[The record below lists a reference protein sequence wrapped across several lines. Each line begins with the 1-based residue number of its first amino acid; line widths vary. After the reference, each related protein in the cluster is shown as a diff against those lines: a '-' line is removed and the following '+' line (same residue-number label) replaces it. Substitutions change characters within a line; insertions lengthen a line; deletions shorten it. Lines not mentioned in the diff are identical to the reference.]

1 MVRGNDVAPMSQ
13 PRRGTNGGLMSGPND
28 ATPSPAG
35 ASAAWA
41 GIVVPLAAE
50 VGALIP
56 LANTLGVPDPA
67 ADGWHG
73 QLFGKL
79 VPQLTRPPVLVV
91 AVCGGT
97 NTGKSLVVNSIA
109 GAAVSRS
116 TPEAARTRH
125 PLASLPVGMAARD
138 DIAGL
143 FPGFTP
149 RRWES
154 DADPITASGPGNG
167 ADDILV
173 WKEDSGGRQPAA
185 VVLLDT
191 PDIDGTLRDNWHRA
205 ELVRNAA
212 DVIVAVLT
220 QQKYNDAAVRDFFRA
235 AAAAGKAL
243 VVVFNMV
250 DWPRQR
256 ERIAGWLAT
265 FRAETGSTPIAVYA
279 APYDP
284 TAADDNAIGF
294 HPLPECSAA
303 GAAIAGGPCT
313 GPELIATLAADDV
326 GRIKLAALAGSLAVV
341 LDPATGVEGWLGAF
355 SANARAWQAS
365 RQRLADAARVEVTLP
380 PAPREIVWN
389 EIWSWLEPRR
399 SRFDLAV
406 SGAYRLAGRGIAWA
420 ARGVGLWRDAAE
432 RREDFA
438 DEELAALK
446 RALGGFVER
455 LDDACRADDRLAG
468 VLAPRLVGADRTA
481 WFTALQARHA
491 ALPVISDDYR
501 SFVRA
506 ELDRFARDNPS
517 TVRWILAALNAGAVV
532 RPAITVGLGLAGAAV
547 VPAAAATAGS
557 LSTLVHTAGDVVV
570 GTAATLA
577 GEGALGLTAAGL
589 EPLVERL
596 FAGWSMERS
605 RVLADTIHD
614 VVLGDS
620 LEELDRLAS
629 AGARPEPER
638 IRRLLAAARE
648 LV

>member
-1 MVRGNDVAPMSQ
+1 VAGNDVGRTG
-13 PRRGTNGGLMSGPND
+13 PRCRGTNGGLMSGPND
-28 ATPSPAG
+28 ASPPPAG
-35 ASAAWA
+35 SHAAWA

-50 VGALIP
+50 VERLIP
-56 LANTLGVPDPA
+56 LAATLGVADPA
-67 ADGWHG
+67 ASAWHG

-79 VPQLTRPPVLVV
+79 VPQLARPPVLVV
-91 AVCGGT
+91 AVGGGT

-125 PLASLPVGMAARD
+125 PLASLPAGMAATD
-138 DIAGL
+138 DIGGL
-143 FPGFTP
+143 FPGFVP

-154 DADPITASGPGNG
+154 DADPITASRLPGE
-167 ADDILV
+167 AEDILV
-173 WKEDSGGRQPAA
+173 WKEDTTGRQPAG

-220 QQKYNDAAVRDFFRA
+220 QQKYNDAAVRDFFRPA
-235 AAAAGKAL
+235 ATAGKTL
-243 VVVFNMV
+243 IVVFNMV

-265 FRAETGSTPIAVYA
+265 FRAETGSDPIAVYA
-279 APYDP
+279 APYDRA
-284 TAADDNAIGF
+284 AADRNAISF
-294 HPLPECSAA
+294 HPLPECTSGDDRTAPEHLTGTEVIAALAA
-303 GAAIAGGPCT
+303 GDI
-313 GPELIATLAADDV
+313 D
-326 GRIKLAALAGSLAVV
+326 RIKLKALSGALAVV
-341 LDPATGVEGWLGAF
+341 LDPVAGVEGWLEAY
-355 SANARAWQAS
+355 SASARAWQAS
-365 RQRLADAARVEVTLP
+365 RQRLADAAHVEVTLP

-389 EIWSWLEPRR
+389 EIWTWLEPRR

-406 SGAYRLAGRGIAWA
+406 SGVYRLAGRGVASA
-420 ARGVGLWRDAAE
+420 ARGIGLRRDSAE

-438 DEELAALK
+438 AEELAALK

-455 LDDACRADDRLAG
+455 LDDACRTDERLAG

-481 WFTALQARHA
+481 WFADLQARHA
-491 ALPVISDDYR
+491 ALPVISDAYR
-501 SFVRA
+501 AFVRA
-506 ELDRFARDNPS
+506 ELDRFARDNPA
-517 TVRWILAALNAGAVV
+517 TVRWILAALNAGAVA

-589 EPLVERL
+589 KPLVERL

-605 RVLADTIHD
+605 GVLADSIHD
-614 VVLGDS
+614 VVLGDV
-620 LEELDRLAS
+620 LTELDRLAS
-629 AGARPEPER
+629 AGSRPEPER

-648 LV
+648 LA